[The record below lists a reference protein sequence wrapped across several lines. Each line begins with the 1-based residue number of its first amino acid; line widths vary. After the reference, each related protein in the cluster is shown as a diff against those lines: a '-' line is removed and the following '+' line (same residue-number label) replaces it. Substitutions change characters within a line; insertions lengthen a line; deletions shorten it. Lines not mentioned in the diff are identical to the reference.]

1 MTKDDIIEE
10 VKLSLTGNVLELE
23 VEDKTFDL
31 IIKKALRELQRYW
44 DETTIINIPF
54 ASCIDYSDTP
64 LADCQE
70 IVRIYRTVGIGNSED
85 AYNSVTMDPLYA
97 QQWLIFS
104 NAGTMYNLS
113 DYILNYG
120 AWSTLT
126 QIRNT
131 ISTDMAFRVDKQKHR
146 LYINN
151 NMSNPGTVAVE
162 YIPKLQYV
170 EDIKSEYWQDIL
182 VRLTTAI
189 TKQIL
194 GRIRTKFKNSN
205 SLWQIDGDTILAEG
219 NSEYSELITK
229 LTENSNLQM
238 WID

>member
-70 IVRIYRTVGIGNSED
+70 IVRIYRTVGIGNSDD

-97 QQWLIFS
+97 QQWMVFS

-151 NMSNPGTVAVE
+151 NISNPGTIAVE

>member
-70 IVRIYRTVGIGNSED
+70 IVRIYRTVGIGNSDD
-85 AYNSVTMDPLYA
+85 AYNSVTLDPLYT
-97 QQWLIFS
+97 QQWMVFS

-113 DYILNYG
+113 DYVLNYG

-182 VRLTTAI
+182 VRLTTAL

-194 GRIRTKFKNSN
+194 GRIRTRFTQNSN
-205 SLWQIDGDTILAEG
+205 LWAQDGDKLLQEG
-219 NSEYSELITK
+219 TTEYSELITK

>member
-113 DYILNYG
+113 DYVLNYG

-151 NMSNPGTVAVE
+151 NMSNPGTIAVE

-182 VRLTTAI
+182 VRLTTAL

-219 NSEYSELITK
+219 NSEYNELITK
-229 LTENSNLQM
+229 LTQNANLQM

>member
-70 IVRIYRTVGIGNSED
+70 IVRIYRTVGIGNSDD

-151 NMSNPGTVAVE
+151 NMSNPGTIAVE

>member
-70 IVRIYRTVGIGNSED
+70 IVRIYRTVGIGNSDD

-113 DYILNYG
+113 DYVLNYG

-151 NMSNPGTVAVE
+151 NMSNPGTIAVE